1 MNIQRFQA
9 PTSRE
14 AMAKARAAFGDSAVI
29 LSSRATAGG
38 FEVVATT
45 EENLATLP
53 VGNNPDAAP
62 TAGLQSASERARAL
76 TAAPAPRQAERP
88 SVVERDT
95 ETMAMSTL
103 SFQDYVRERMLKRRK
118 EALEGRQAPQSA
130 VQHAPALTAASPF
143 TQGASGMPA
152 TAPRRSLAERA
163 ALGDLPAQQRMAPA
177 PRPEMPNPIVTREM
191 VQDMPRNAS
200 RDMARTAQQ
209 DDWAAAMVMPQGD
222 MGLAPAAPAAN
233 ISGELSALKDMIEDR
248 FNMLAWLGTSR
259 NNPLQSNL
267 MLKLIRAGYSPALV
281 RSVLERLPAES
292 GPADAVRWVMDVL
305 SRNLKATE
313 SPTSICDEGGVVAL
327 IGATG
332 VGKTTTAAKLAAQCV
347 KQYGANSVGL
357 ITLDTYRVAGYEQ
370 LRAYGRMM
378 GVVAHL
384 AHDRA
389 ALKDLLTLL
398 AGKRLVVIDTAG
410 LGQKDPRIQDMLEV
424 LEMPTIKKMLVLNAS
439 SHGDTLDD
447 VLTSFQA
454 KALYGV
460 VLSKVDETVK
470 LGPALDALIRHQVML
485 RGVANGQRVP
495 EDWAAPQAAQLVR
508 QSMGTDGK
516 SAYDPAPSEVGFFFA
531 QQAPKHMNLG
541 ALRV

>member
-1 MNIQRFQA
+1 MNIQRFLA

-45 EENLATLP
+45 EENLSSLP
-53 VGNNPDAAP
+53 VGAGAGNTTSAPASSFAARTQAQAP
-62 TAGLQSASERARAL
+62 R
-76 TAAPAPRQAERP
+76 APAPELPATVSRQADRHS
-88 SVVERDT
+88 SVENDT
-95 ETMAMSTL
+95 EAMAMSTL

-118 EALEGRQAPQSA
+118 EALDAKEAATFQAVAPPVASRPAARAESELPVTQESSPPRVAAARSVAPKQAMVAVAARKEPVANDWVADLSMPQPIATLEQTPS
-130 VQHAPALTAASPF
+130 
-143 TQGASGMPA
+143 GASIA
-152 TAPRRSLAERA
+152 
-163 ALGDLPAQQRMAPA
+163 
-177 PRPEMPNPIVTREM
+177 
-191 VQDMPRNAS
+191 
-200 RDMARTAQQ
+200 
-209 DDWAAAMVMPQGD
+209 
-222 MGLAPAAPAAN
+222 
-233 ISGELSALKDMIEDR
+233 GELHALKDMIEDR

-267 MLKLIRAGYSPALV
+267 MLKLIRAGYSPTLV
-281 RSVLERLPAES
+281 RTVLERLPTEN

-305 SRNLKATE
+305 TRNLKTAE
-313 SPTSICDEGGVVAL
+313 SATSICDEGGVVAL

-347 KQYGANSVGL
+347 KKHGVNSVGL

-398 AGKRLVVIDTAG
+398 SGKRLVLIDTAG
-410 LGQKDPRIQDMLEV
+410 LGQKDPRIQESLEV
-424 LEMPTIKKMLVLNAS
+424 LDMPSIKKMLVLNAS
-439 SHGDTLDD
+439 SHGDTMDD
-447 VLTSFQA
+447 VLASFN
-454 KALYGV
+454 KTKSLHGV
-460 VLSKVDETVK
+460 VLSKVDEAVK
-470 LGPALDALIRHQVML
+470 LGPAVDALIRHQVTL

-495 EDWAAPQAAQLVR
+495 EDWQAADAAQLVLA
-508 QSMGTDGK
+508 SMATAGK
-516 SAYDPAPSEVGFFFA
+516 SAFDPAPSEMGFFFA
-531 QQAPKHMNLG
+531 QTASKQMNLG
-541 ALRV
+541 ALCV